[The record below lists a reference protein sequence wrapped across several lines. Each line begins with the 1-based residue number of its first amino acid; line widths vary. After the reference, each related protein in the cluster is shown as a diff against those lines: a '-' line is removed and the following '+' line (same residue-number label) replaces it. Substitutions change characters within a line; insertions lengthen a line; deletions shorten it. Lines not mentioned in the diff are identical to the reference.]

1 MRAYASAIV
10 AAPVSC
16 RAATYR
22 APAATI
28 ALVTSKLPE
37 PTTPKTAST
46 PARTSAAPTAAAT
59 VGPPALTARCSLLD
73 ERQDPRRGAGPADDR
88 QRRRDQHRAGG
99 RQQREVLQLGQP
111 VLAAAEQRR
120 VARERWVERVR
131 RSR

>member
-37 PTTPKTAST
+37 PTTPKTVSM
-46 PARTSAAPTAAAT
+46 PVRTSVAPTAAAT

-73 ERQDPRRGAGPADDR
+73 ECQHRGRGAGPADNR
-88 QRRRDQHRAGG
+88 QRGSD
-99 RQQREVLQLGQP
+99 QQRPGRRQECEVPQ
-111 VLAAAEQRR
+111 
-120 VARERWVERVR
+120 
-131 RSR
+131 